1 MLEEIKYKLKRKL
14 FRQMEAY
21 DITLDELKEKQMKGA
36 EIIDVRNK
44 REYDESHI
52 LGFLVMG
59 LDKHKAK
66 MAERRIPENTLFM
79 FTILG
84 GGIGTI
90 AGMYV
95 FHHKTKKMKFKVGMP
110 LILIL
115 EILIFVYF
123 KYVM

>member
-1 MLEEIKYKLKRKL
+1 MSFTQIAVIYLIV
-14 FRQMEAY
+14 
-21 DITLDELKEKQMKGA
+21 I
-36 EIIDVRNK
+36 N
-44 REYDESHI
+44 I

-84 GGIGTI
+84 GGVGTI

-95 FHHKTKKMKFKVGMP
+95 FHHKTKKMKFKVGIH

>member
-1 MLEEIKYKLKRKL
+1 MSFTQIAVIYLIV
-14 FRQMEAY
+14 
-21 DITLDELKEKQMKGA
+21 I
-36 EIIDVRNK
+36 N
-44 REYDESHI
+44 I

-123 KYVM
+123 KYIM

>member
-1 MLEEIKYKLKRKL
+1 MSFTQIAVIYLIV
-14 FRQMEAY
+14 
-21 DITLDELKEKQMKGA
+21 I
-36 EIIDVRNK
+36 N
-44 REYDESHI
+44 I

-84 GGIGTI
+84 GGVGTI

-110 LILIL
+110 LVLIL

-123 KYVM
+123 KYLM

>member
-1 MLEEIKYKLKRKL
+1 MSLTQIAVIYL
-14 FRQMEAY
+14 
-21 DITLDELKEKQMKGA
+21 IV
-36 EIIDVRNK
+36 IN
-44 REYDESHI
+44 I
-52 LGFLVMG
+52 LGFGVMG

-84 GGIGTI
+84 GGVGTI

-123 KYVM
+123 KYIM

>member
-1 MLEEIKYKLKRKL
+1 MRFTQIAVIYLIV
-14 FRQMEAY
+14 
-21 DITLDELKEKQMKGA
+21 I
-36 EIIDVRNK
+36 N
-44 REYDESHI
+44 I

>member
-1 MLEEIKYKLKRKL
+1 MSFTQIAVIYLIV
-14 FRQMEAY
+14 
-21 DITLDELKEKQMKGA
+21 I
-36 EIIDVRNK
+36 N
-44 REYDESHI
+44 I
-52 LGFLVMG
+52 LGFLIMG

-84 GGIGTI
+84 GGVGTI

-123 KYVM
+123 KYIM

>member
-1 MLEEIKYKLKRKL
+1 MSFTQIAVIYLIV
-14 FRQMEAY
+14 
-21 DITLDELKEKQMKGA
+21 I
-36 EIIDVRNK
+36 N
-44 REYDESHI
+44 I

-66 MAERRIPENTLFM
+66 MADRRIPENTLFM

-84 GGIGTI
+84 GGVGTI

>member
-1 MLEEIKYKLKRKL
+1 MSLI
-14 FRQMEAY
+14 Q
-21 DITLDELKEKQMKGA
+21 
-36 EIIDVRNK
+36 IIIIYLIIIN
-44 REYDESHI
+44 
-52 LGFLVMG
+52 LAGFLVMG

-66 MAERRIPENTLFM
+66 MGNRRIPENTLFG

-95 FHHKTKKMKFKVGMP
+95 FRHKTKKLKFKIGMP

-115 EILIFVYF
+115 EILIFIYF
-123 KYVM
+123 KYMI

>member
-1 MLEEIKYKLKRKL
+1 MSFTQIAVIYLIV
-14 FRQMEAY
+14 
-21 DITLDELKEKQMKGA
+21 I
-36 EIIDVRNK
+36 N
-44 REYDESHI
+44 I

-66 MAERRIPENTLFM
+66 MADRRIPENTLFM

-84 GGIGTI
+84 GGVGTI

-115 EILIFVYF
+115 EILIFNVCF
-123 KYVM
+123 L

>member
-1 MLEEIKYKLKRKL
+1 MSFTQIAVIYLIV
-14 FRQMEAY
+14 
-21 DITLDELKEKQMKGA
+21 I
-36 EIIDVRNK
+36 N
-44 REYDESHI
+44 I
-52 LGFLVMG
+52 LGFLVMR

-66 MAERRIPENTLFM
+66 MAERRIPENTLFT
-79 FTILG
+79 FTVLG
-84 GGIGTI
+84 GGVGTI

-123 KYVM
+123 KFLL

>member
-1 MLEEIKYKLKRKL
+1 MSFTQI
-14 FRQMEAY
+14 A
-21 DITLDELKEKQMKGA
+21 
-36 EIIDVRNK
+36 IIYLIVIN
-44 REYDESHI
+44 I

-84 GGIGTI
+84 GGVGTI
-90 AGMYV
+90 VGMYV

-115 EILIFVYF
+115 EILIFVYL

>member
-1 MLEEIKYKLKRKL
+1 MSFTQIAVIYLIL
-14 FRQMEAY
+14 
-21 DITLDELKEKQMKGA
+21 I
-36 EIIDVRNK
+36 N
-44 REYDESHI
+44 I
-52 LGFLVMG
+52 LGFLIMG

-66 MAERRIPENTLFM
+66 MAERRIPENTLFT
-79 FTILG
+79 FTVLG
-84 GGIGTI
+84 GGVDTI

-123 KYVM
+123 KYIM

>member
-1 MLEEIKYKLKRKL
+1 MSFTQIALIYL
-14 FRQMEAY
+14 
-21 DITLDELKEKQMKGA
+21 IV
-36 EIIDVRNK
+36 INV
-44 REYDESHI
+44 

-66 MAERRIPENTLFM
+66 MEERRIPEITLFT
-79 FTILG
+79 FTVLG
-84 GGIGTI
+84 GGVGTI

-123 KYVM
+123 KFLM

>member
-1 MLEEIKYKLKRKL
+1 MSFTQIAVIYLIV
-14 FRQMEAY
+14 
-21 DITLDELKEKQMKGA
+21 I
-36 EIIDVRNK
+36 N
-44 REYDESHI
+44 I

-84 GGIGTI
+84 GGVGTI

>member
-1 MLEEIKYKLKRKL
+1 MSFTQIAVIYLIV
-14 FRQMEAY
+14 
-21 DITLDELKEKQMKGA
+21 I
-36 EIIDVRNK
+36 N
-44 REYDESHI
+44 I

-84 GGIGTI
+84 GGVGTI

-110 LILIL
+110 LVLIL

-123 KYVM
+123 KYIM

>member
-1 MLEEIKYKLKRKL
+1 MSFTQI
-14 FRQMEAY
+14 A
-21 DITLDELKEKQMKGA
+21 
-36 EIIDVRNK
+36 IIYLVVIN
-44 REYDESHI
+44 I

-66 MAERRIPENTLFM
+66 MAYRRIPENTLFT

-90 AGMYV
+90 AGMYA

-123 KYVM
+123 RYIM